1 MSEDK
6 KEFKQAYLE
15 EKLQAIADK
24 LGDAYGEPFLSEL
37 ISRMER
43 TVAHFNE
50 QVDIMLSSVKANTKE
65 RQKHFQFPK
74 ETIYLQRLA
83 REIVL
88 IKNLILKT
96 LIEKKVNLKLQ
107 MRKMKLKRKNS
118 LYLNV
123 KRKNKL
129 IFNKLLVLHPF
140 KITT

>member
-50 QVDIMLSSVKANTKE
+50 EVDIILSSVKANTKE
-65 RQKHFQFPK
+65 RQKHFSVPEGDNLSAKLGDGTNIDQKSNSQNSDGK
-74 ETIYLQRLA
+74 ED
-83 REIVL
+83 ESEDS
-88 IKNLILKT
+88 N
-96 LIEKKVNLKLQ
+96 EENKKKKFSLF
-107 MRKMKLKRKNS
+107 KRK
-118 LYLNV
+118 
-123 KRKNKL
+123 KKK
-129 IFNKLLVLHPF
+129 
-140 KITT
+140 

>member
-50 QVDIMLSSVKANTKE
+50 EVDIMLSSVKANTKE
-65 RQKHFQFPK
+65 RQKHFSTSEGDNLSAKIGEGNNIVQKSNSQNSDGK
-74 ETIYLQRLA
+74 EDESEA
-83 REIVL
+83 SNEENEN
-88 IKNLILKT
+88 K
-96 LIEKKVNLKLQ
+96 
-107 MRKMKLKRKNS
+107 KRKFS
-118 LYLNV
+118 LF
-123 KRKNKL
+123 KRKK
-129 IFNKLLVLHPF
+129 K
-140 KITT
+140 K

>member
-50 QVDIMLSSVKANTKE
+50 EVDIMLSSVKANTKE
-65 RQKHFQFPK
+65 RQKHFSTSEGDSLSAKIGEDNNIDQKSNSQNSDGK
-74 ETIYLQRLA
+74 EDESEA
-83 REIVL
+83 SNGE
-88 IKNLILKT
+88 N
-96 LIEKKVNLKLQ
+96 ENKKKKFSLF
-107 MRKMKLKRKNS
+107 KRK
-118 LYLNV
+118 
-123 KRKNKL
+123 KKK
-129 IFNKLLVLHPF
+129 
-140 KITT
+140 

>member
-50 QVDIMLSSVKANTKE
+50 EVDIMLSSVKANTKE
-65 RQKHFQFPK
+65 RQKHFSTSEGDNLSAKIGEGNNIVQKSNSQNYDGK
-74 ETIYLQRLA
+74 EDESEA
-83 REIVL
+83 SNEENG
-88 IKNLILKT
+88 IK
-96 LIEKKVNLKLQ
+96 KKKFSLF
-107 MRKMKLKRKNS
+107 KRK
-118 LYLNV
+118 
-123 KRKNKL
+123 KKK
-129 IFNKLLVLHPF
+129 
-140 KITT
+140 

>member
-50 QVDIMLSSVKANTKE
+50 EVDIMLSSVKANTKE
-65 RQKHFQFPK
+65 RQKHFLTSEGDSLSAKISEGTNIDQK
-74 ETIYLQRLA
+74 SNSQNSNGEEDESEA
-83 REIVL
+83 SNEENG
-88 IKNLILKT
+88 IK
-96 LIEKKVNLKLQ
+96 KKKFSLF
-107 MRKMKLKRKNS
+107 KRK
-118 LYLNV
+118 
-123 KRKNKL
+123 KKK
-129 IFNKLLVLHPF
+129 
-140 KITT
+140 

>member
-50 QVDIMLSSVKANTKE
+50 EVDIMLSSVKANTKE
-65 RQKHFQFPK
+65 RQKHFSTSEGDNLSAKIGEGINIDQKLNSQNSDGK
-74 ETIYLQRLA
+74 EDESEA
-83 REIVL
+83 SNGE
-88 IKNLILKT
+88 N
-96 LIEKKVNLKLQ
+96 ENKKKKFSLF
-107 MRKMKLKRKNS
+107 KRK
-118 LYLNV
+118 
-123 KRKNKL
+123 KKK
-129 IFNKLLVLHPF
+129 
-140 KITT
+140 

>member
-50 QVDIMLSSVKANTKE
+50 EVDIMLSSVKANTKE
-65 RQKHFQFPK
+65 RQKHFSTSEGDSLSTKIAEGTDINQKSNSQNFNGK
-74 ETIYLQRLA
+74 EDESEDSNEENGT
-83 REIVL
+83 
-88 IKNLILKT
+88 
-96 LIEKKVNLKLQ
+96 KKKKFSLF
-107 MRKMKLKRKNS
+107 KRK
-118 LYLNV
+118 
-123 KRKNKL
+123 KKK
-129 IFNKLLVLHPF
+129 
-140 KITT
+140 

>member
-50 QVDIMLSSVKANTKE
+50 EVDIMLPSVKANTKE
-65 RQKHFQFPK
+65 RQKHFSTSEGDSLSGKIVEGTNIDQKSNSQNSNGK
-74 ETIYLQRLA
+74 EDESEA
-83 REIVL
+83 SNEENG
-88 IKNLILKT
+88 IK
-96 LIEKKVNLKLQ
+96 KKKFSLF
-107 MRKMKLKRKNS
+107 KRK
-118 LYLNV
+118 
-123 KRKNKL
+123 KKK
-129 IFNKLLVLHPF
+129 
-140 KITT
+140 

>member
-50 QVDIMLSSVKANTKE
+50 EVDIMLSSVKANTKE
-65 RQKHFQFPK
+65 RQKHFSTSEGDSLSGK
-74 ETIYLQRLA
+74 I
-83 REIVL
+83 
-88 IKNLILKT
+88 
-96 LIEKKVNLKLQ
+96 IEGTNIDQKSNSQNSNGEEDESEASNEENGTKKKKFSLF
-107 MRKMKLKRKNS
+107 KRK
-118 LYLNV
+118 
-123 KRKNKL
+123 KKK
-129 IFNKLLVLHPF
+129 
-140 KITT
+140 

>member
-50 QVDIMLSSVKANTKE
+50 EVDIMLSSVKANTKE
-65 RQKHFQFPK
+65 RQKHFSTSEGDSLSGKIIEGTNIDQKSNSQNSNGK
-74 ETIYLQRLA
+74 EDESEA
-83 REIVL
+83 SNEENG
-88 IKNLILKT
+88 IK
-96 LIEKKVNLKLQ
+96 KKKFSLF
-107 MRKMKLKRKNS
+107 KRK
-118 LYLNV
+118 
-123 KRKNKL
+123 KKK
-129 IFNKLLVLHPF
+129 
-140 KITT
+140 

>member
-50 QVDIMLSSVKANTKE
+50 EVDIMLSSVKANTKE
-65 RQKHFQFPK
+65 RQKHFSTSEGDSLSGKIVEGTNIDQKSNSQNSDGK
-74 ETIYLQRLA
+74 ED
-83 REIVL
+83 ESEDS
-88 IKNLILKT
+88 N
-96 LIEKKVNLKLQ
+96 EENKKKKFSLF
-107 MRKMKLKRKNS
+107 KRK
-118 LYLNV
+118 
-123 KRKNKL
+123 KKK
-129 IFNKLLVLHPF
+129 
-140 KITT
+140 

>member
-50 QVDIMLSSVKANTKE
+50 EVDIMLSSVKANTKE
-65 RQKHFQFPK
+65 RQKHFSTSEGDSLSGKIVEGTNIDQKSNSQNSNGK
-74 ETIYLQRLA
+74 EDESEASNEEYG
-83 REIVL
+83 
-88 IKNLILKT
+88 IK
-96 LIEKKVNLKLQ
+96 KKKFSLF
-107 MRKMKLKRKNS
+107 KRK
-118 LYLNV
+118 
-123 KRKNKL
+123 KKK
-129 IFNKLLVLHPF
+129 
-140 KITT
+140 

>member
-50 QVDIMLSSVKANTKE
+50 EVDVMLSSVKANTKE
-65 RQKHFQFPK
+65 RQKHFSTSEGDNLSAKIGEGINIDQKSSSQKSDGK
-74 ETIYLQRLA
+74 EDESEDSNEGSGT
-83 REIVL
+83 
-88 IKNLILKT
+88 
-96 LIEKKVNLKLQ
+96 KKKKFSLF
-107 MRKMKLKRKNS
+107 KRK
-118 LYLNV
+118 
-123 KRKNKL
+123 KKK
-129 IFNKLLVLHPF
+129 
-140 KITT
+140 

>member
-50 QVDIMLSSVKANTKE
+50 EVDVMLSSVKANTKE
-65 RQKHFQFPK
+65 RQKHFSVPEGDNLSAKIGGGTNIDQKSNSQNSNGK
-74 ETIYLQRLA
+74 EDESEA
-83 REIVL
+83 SNEE
-88 IKNLILKT
+88 N
-96 LIEKKVNLKLQ
+96 ENKKKKFSLF
-107 MRKMKLKRKNS
+107 KRK
-118 LYLNV
+118 
-123 KRKNKL
+123 KKK
-129 IFNKLLVLHPF
+129 
-140 KITT
+140 

>member
-50 QVDIMLSSVKANTKE
+50 EVDIMLSSVKANTKE
-65 RQKHFQFPK
+65 RQKHFSTSEGDSLSGKIVEGTNIDQKSNSQNSNGK
-74 ETIYLQRLA
+74 ED
-83 REIVL
+83 E
-88 IKNLILKT
+88 
-96 LIEKKVNLKLQ
+96 
-107 MRKMKLKRKNS
+107 S
-118 LYLNV
+118 
-123 KRKNKL
+123 
-129 IFNKLLVLHPF
+129 
-140 KITT
+140 

>member
-50 QVDIMLSSVKANTKE
+50 EVDIMLSSVKANTKE
-65 RQKHFQFPK
+65 RQKHFSTSEGDNLSAKIGGGINIDQKSDSQNSDGK
-74 ETIYLQRLA
+74 EDESEALN
-83 REIVL
+83 EE
-88 IKNLILKT
+88 N
-96 LIEKKVNLKLQ
+96 KKKKFSLF
-107 MRKMKLKRKNS
+107 KRK
-118 LYLNV
+118 
-123 KRKNKL
+123 KKK
-129 IFNKLLVLHPF
+129 
-140 KITT
+140 

>member
-50 QVDIMLSSVKANTKE
+50 EVDIMLSSVKANTKE
-65 RQKHFQFPK
+65 RQKHFSTSEGDSLSAKISEGANIDQKSNSQNSNGK
-74 ETIYLQRLA
+74 EDESEA
-83 REIVL
+83 SNEENG
-88 IKNLILKT
+88 IK
-96 LIEKKVNLKLQ
+96 KKKFSLF
-107 MRKMKLKRKNS
+107 KRK
-118 LYLNV
+118 
-123 KRKNKL
+123 KKK
-129 IFNKLLVLHPF
+129 
-140 KITT
+140 

>member
-50 QVDIMLSSVKANTKE
+50 EVDIMLSSVKANTKE
-65 RQKHFQFPK
+65 RQKHFSTSEGDSLSGKIVEGTNIDQKSNSQNSNGK
-74 ETIYLQRLA
+74 EDESEA
-83 REIVL
+83 SNEENG
-88 IKNLILKT
+88 IK
-96 LIEKKVNLKLQ
+96 KKKFSLF
-107 MRKMKLKRKNS
+107 KRK
-118 LYLNV
+118 
-123 KRKNKL
+123 KKK
-129 IFNKLLVLHPF
+129 
-140 KITT
+140 

>member
-50 QVDIMLSSVKANTKE
+50 EVDIMLSSVKANTKE
-65 RQKHFQFPK
+65 RQKHFSTSEGDSLSGKIVEGTNIDQKSNSQNSNGK
-74 ETIYLQRLA
+74 EDGSEA
-83 REIVL
+83 S
-88 IKNLILKT
+88 
-96 LIEKKVNLKLQ
+96 IEENGAKKKKFSLF
-107 MRKMKLKRKNS
+107 KRK
-118 LYLNV
+118 
-123 KRKNKL
+123 KKK
-129 IFNKLLVLHPF
+129 
-140 KITT
+140 

>member
-50 QVDIMLSSVKANTKE
+50 EVDIMLSSVKANTKE
-65 RQKHFQFPK
+65 RQKHFSTSEGDNLSAKIGEGNNIVQK
-74 ETIYLQRLA
+74 SNSQNSNRLFV
-83 REIVL
+83 IP
-88 IKNLILKT
+88 
-96 LIEKKVNLKLQ
+96 
-107 MRKMKLKRKNS
+107 S
-118 LYLNV
+118 
-123 KRKNKL
+123 
-129 IFNKLLVLHPF
+129 
-140 KITT
+140 

>member
-50 QVDIMLSSVKANTKE
+50 EVDIMLSSVKANTKE
-65 RQKHFQFPK
+65 RQKHFSTSEGDSLSGKSVEGTNIDQKSNSQNSNGK
-74 ETIYLQRLA
+74 EDESEA
-83 REIVL
+83 SNEENG
-88 IKNLILKT
+88 IK
-96 LIEKKVNLKLQ
+96 KKKFSLF
-107 MRKMKLKRKNS
+107 KRK
-118 LYLNV
+118 
-123 KRKNKL
+123 KKK
-129 IFNKLLVLHPF
+129 
-140 KITT
+140 

>member
-50 QVDIMLSSVKANTKE
+50 EVDIMLSSVKANTKE
-65 RQKHFQFPK
+65 RQKHFSTSEGDSLSGKIVEGTNIDQKSNSQNSNGK
-74 ETIYLQRLA
+74 EDESEA
-83 REIVL
+83 SNEE
-88 IKNLILKT
+88 N
-96 LIEKKVNLKLQ
+96 ENKKKKFSLF
-107 MRKMKLKRKNS
+107 KRK
-118 LYLNV
+118 
-123 KRKNKL
+123 KKK
-129 IFNKLLVLHPF
+129 
-140 KITT
+140 